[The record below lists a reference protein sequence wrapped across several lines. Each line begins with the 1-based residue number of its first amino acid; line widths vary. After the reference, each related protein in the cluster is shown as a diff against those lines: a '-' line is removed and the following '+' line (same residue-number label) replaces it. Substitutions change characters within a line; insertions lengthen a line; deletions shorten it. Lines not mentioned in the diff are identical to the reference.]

1 MSCWIFFST
10 KKRLLF
16 VFFKSAFSLV
26 LKIQILWWILK
37 ISFLYGISSRSRI
50 CETNGIS
57 SLSKKTETEM
67 GSTWKDG
74 LKMLFLK
81 TSRMLA
87 TNLSV
92 PVLLVFMYFFISV
105 FFPHFKRCKWGE
117 NVSHQS
123 ASLDLAS
130 VFLYFCFWKLKRC
143 EIRRGCWPSICI
155 TRWEAD
161 SLKISTSLSFCTSC

>member
-1 MSCWIFFST
+1 M
-10 KKRLLF
+10 KK
-16 VFFKSAFSLV
+16 
-26 LKIQILWWILK
+26 WILK
-37 ISFLYGISSRSRI
+37 ISFPYEISSRSRI
-50 CETNGIS
+50 NGIHGIS

-92 PVLLVFMYFFISV
+92 PVLPVFIYFLFLYFFHISKGV
-105 FFPHFKRCKWGE
+105 KWGE

-130 VFLYFCFWKLKRC
+130 VFLYFCISVFANSKGVKLC
-143 EIRRGCWPSICI
+143 EEVGDQSVLHDEKQI
-155 TRWEAD
+155 
-161 SLKISTSLSFCTSC
+161 L